1 MDWSVRIAGL
11 PMQILAGRLGWSLP
25 QFPRWVV
32 PVGPWARWMQRAP
45 SKPASNNP
53 TANSVFALVEMFTRY
68 QFHLIPVV
76 DEHDRLLGVVHYRD
90 IMKGLI
96 ARARG

>member
-1 MDWSVRIAGL
+1 MIS
-11 PMQILAGRLGWSLP
+11 P
-25 QFPRWVV
+25 VV
-32 PVGPWARWMQRAP
+32 SAQRDD
-45 SKPASNNP
+45 
-53 TANSVFALVEMFTRY
+53 TREDLVEMFTRY

-96 ARARG
+96 ALARG